1 MLTRGDSV
9 VSKPSAKACAT
20 WAMWKVRTSPSSPDG
35 PRARTIPIIMSL
47 VNGPVGSGLVS
58 SLARPGGNVTGIS
71 LMAPDLVGKQLE
83 VLREMVPKVSRVA
96 LLRNP
101 ANPASAP
108 HLREAE
114 AAALALGVRLQTL

>member
-1 MLTRGDSV
+1 MAVGGAA
-9 VSKPSAKACAT
+9 SKAAQQAT
-20 WAMWKVRTSPSSPDG
+20 
-35 PRARTIPIIMSL
+35 RTIPIVMSL
-47 VNGPVGSGLVS
+47 VNDPLGSGLAP

-83 VLREMVPKVSRVA
+83 VLREMVPKVSRMA

-114 AAALALGVRLQTL
+114 AAALALGCGFKLSRRGFPRRSTVPSRR